1 MQEKREIFPD
11 LDHIRIIYCTPTEFG
26 KCLPLEIENT
36 IDGWQARYIGTPS
49 NGSLK
54 IEPYYEINNEGDS
67 IVVFREYLEDGR
79 ANGKYILHKSTWL
92 VNGYDGVSYIS
103 SPKNDTIDFYTNI
116 IEDGTIFTANPDA
129 KEAIRKT
136 MEYEGN
142 DPIGCGSERRDLNMA
157 YLIHSNPSIIH
168 ERIKVEDLLIH
179 DSPDGKLRIYTFNGY
194 TGGNGAGSNYDI
206 GILQYETRNGEIA
219 VLDYFTTL
227 LYNSLTDF
235 GEANFPYC
243 TINSVQNVAI
253 GGDNYYLIEALF
265 NDSQPMSL
273 NGSDEFFKTDD
284 TVLFAFTIKNVKL
297 TPARILEKDWK
308 IEIIGSQETKEL
320 HFSYDKRTNM
330 VRVPVVEGDGHLF
343 NGKYRELKIG
353 NKNL

>member
-1 MQEKREIFPD
+1 MQEKREILPD
-11 LDHIRIIYCTPTEFG
+11 LEHIRIIYCTPTEFG
-26 KCLPLEIENT
+26 RCLPLEIENA
-36 IDGWQARYIGTPS
+36 IDGWQAHYIGTPS
-49 NGSLK
+49 KGSLK
-54 IEPYYEINNEGDS
+54 IEPHYEFNNDGDS
-67 IVVFREYLEDGR
+67 IVVFLEYLEDGK
-79 ANGKYILHKSTWL
+79 ANGKYILHKSNWF

-103 SPKNDTIDFYTNI
+103 SQRNDTIDFYTKI
-116 IEDGTIFTANPDA
+116 IEDGTVFTANPDA

-157 YLIHSNPSIIH
+157 YLIHSNPDLIH
-168 ERIKVEDLLIH
+168 ERIKVEDLLTH
-179 DSPDGKLRIYTFNGY
+179 DSPDGKLRIYTFTGY

-206 GILQYETRNGEIA
+206 GILQYKTGNGEIA

-235 GEANFPYC
+235 GETNFPYC
-243 TINSVQNVAI
+243 TINSVRNVAI
-253 GGDNYYLIEALF
+253 GGNNYYLIEALF

-273 NGSDEFFKTDD
+273 NESDEFLKTDD
-284 TVLFAFTIKNVKL
+284 TVLFAFTIKDGKL
-297 TPARILEKDWK
+297 TPAHILEKDWK

-320 HFSYDKRTNM
+320 HFGFDKATNM
-330 VRVPVVEGDGHLF
+330 VRVPIVEGDGHLF

-353 NKNL
+353 YE